1 METRTNARNIRLELS
16 IMLSL
21 ASLLF
26 TVPVLFFLPWFMSP
40 IASGDNWPR
49 DRFLS
54 IGVFILFIGLNL
66 ASVITAF
73 YTRPNPKSSCQAK
86 TAVLLAGLV
95 AGLILPFS
103 LYELYLFFKI
113 LFPI

>member
-1 METRTNARNIRLELS
+1 MDTRTKTRDLRLEVS

-21 ASLLF
+21 TSLLF
-26 TVPVLFFLPWFMSP
+26 TVPVLFFLPWFWSP
-40 IASGDNWPR
+40 TSSGENWDR
-49 DRFLS
+49 ERFLS
-54 IGVFILFIGLNL
+54 LGVHILFIGLNL
-66 ASVITAF
+66 TSVITAF
-73 YTRPNPKSSCQAK
+73 HNRPGLKSSCQAK
-86 TAVLLAGLV
+86 TAILLAGLV

>member
-1 METRTNARNIRLELS
+1 MESRIKTRNLRLELS

-26 TVPVLFFLPWFMSP
+26 TVPVLFSLPWFLSP
-40 IASGDNWPR
+40 IGSGVNWASE
-49 DRFLS
+49 RFLAL
-54 IGVFILFIGLNL
+54 GVHILFIGLNL
-66 ASVITAF
+66 AAVITAF
-73 YTRPNPKSSCQAK
+73 YDRAGQRSSCQAK
-86 TAVLLAGLV
+86 TAILLAGLV

-113 LFPI
+113 LFPL